1 MSELASYSFD
11 LKHLPGK
18 INVLADALSR
28 DPFVKP
34 IGQRLLKEPYATLMQ
49 EANEVGEECVQDVFR
64 VSCQS
69 QTLRSVKHPGHAC
82 GCDTAEIRALCQA
95 HCDWLNAAESR
106 ALCLAQ
112 HVQQLSG
119 GLDVSPMFSTQELQ
133 SSQQQDPSIS
143 KVLPFVSIRKR
154 PSRREK
160 HGAHSKVLRLFK
172 QWDKLEVRDG
182 VLYRVTRDPVSKQ
195 RRFQY
200 VLPQRLKD
208 EALSGIHDLAGHQG
222 QDRTLSLARQWFYWP
237 DMEKDVR
244 AYVRCCQRCVVGK
257 SLEPAAC
264 APLESIKSSAP
275 MELVCID
282 FWSAEDRKNW
292 SVDVLVVTDHFTKLA
307 HAFPCAN
314 QTAKQVARK
323 LWDNVFLCLR
333 FP

>member
-106 ALCLAQ
+106 ALRLAQ

-119 GLDVSPMFSTQELQ
+119 GLDVSPMFSAQELQ

-208 EALSGIHDLAGHQG
+208 KALSGRSSGSGPHSFIGKAAFLLA
-222 QDRTLSLARQWFYWP
+222 
-237 DMEKDVR
+237 
-244 AYVRCCQRCVVGK
+244 
-257 SLEPAAC
+257 
-264 APLESIKSSAP
+264 
-275 MELVCID
+275 
-282 FWSAEDRKNW
+282 
-292 SVDVLVVTDHFTKLA
+292 
-307 HAFPCAN
+307 
-314 QTAKQVARK
+314 
-323 LWDNVFLCLR
+323 
-333 FP
+333 